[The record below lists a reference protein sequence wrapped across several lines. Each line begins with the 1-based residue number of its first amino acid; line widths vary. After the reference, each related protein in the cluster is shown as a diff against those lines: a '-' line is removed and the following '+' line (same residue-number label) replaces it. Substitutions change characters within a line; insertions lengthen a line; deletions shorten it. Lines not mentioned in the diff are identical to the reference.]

1 MSVPQVSVPN
11 VGSPSTMI
19 RRGGKVGAIADD
31 RNRFGLPKSPLERF
45 GIQLLPELSDALARG
60 DVTAIRDEPPSVL
73 GCPTLIQP
81 EDGKSACRFVR
92 ADCLEQLKQRLDN
105 CKTFRKLTARWVKL
119 SIQAGTVEFFS
130 KPDAAHPK
138 TPPGKS

>member
-1 MSVPQVSVPN
+1 
-11 VGSPSTMI
+11 MI
-19 RRGGKVGAIADD
+19 RHGGKVGAIADD

-45 GIQLLPELSDALARG
+45 GIQLLPERRDSSAGG
-60 DVTAIRDEPPSVL
+60 DVAAINNDGPCLL
-73 GCPTLIQP
+73 GCCTLIQP

-130 KPDAAHPK
+130 KPDAARRLDK
-138 TPPGKS
+138 TTAFPV